1 MNVRVR
7 AVIVRD
13 GRLLVSRERR
23 QGREHVLLPGGRV
36 QSGESITEALV
47 REVGEET
54 GLDVVPERLLY
65 VAEVVGIYGVHD
77 LNLVWL
83 AQPRDPDVAIDARS
97 LVAFDS
103 PLARSMMPPIIKQ
116 IAADASK
123 GWPQEPRWLG
133 NLRRPPGGR

>member
-1 MNVRVR
+1 MQTCQGFCGQRVCRR
-7 AVIVRD
+7 AACRSQQLAAVAAHISK
-13 GRLLVSRERR
+13 GYFRR
-23 QGREHVLLPGGRV
+23 
-36 QSGESITEALV
+36 S
-47 REVGEET
+47 ET